1 MSEQPD
7 VVELLKQQH
16 RQIRELFDEVGD
28 SKDADR
34 TDAFHRLVRL
44 LAVHET
50 AEEEVVHPY
59 ARRHLAGGDQVVDAR
74 IEEEERA
81 KQVLSELSSLDTGAP
96 EFHDRFTALR
106 QDVLTHADAEE
117 RTEFDRLRD
126 VTDQRGLETL
136 ARAVK
141 AAEALAPTRPHPG
154 TDSAAKNL
162 AAGPVAAVIDRT
174 RDAVRKAMGHS

>member
-16 RQIRELFDEVGD
+16 RQIRELLDEVGD

-34 TDAFHRLVRL
+34 ADAFHRLVRL

-59 ARRHLAGGDQVVDAR
+59 ARRHIDGGDQVVGER

-81 KQVLSELSSLDTGAP
+81 KVVLSELASLDTGAP
-96 EFHDRFTALR
+96 EFHDRFIALR
-106 QDVLTHADAEE
+106 QDVLAHADAEE
-117 RTEFDRLRD
+117 RMEFAQLRHT
-126 VTDQRGLETL
+126 TDQRGLETL

-154 TDSAAKNL
+154 TDTAAKNL

-174 RDAVRKAMGHS
+174 RDAVRKVMGTS